1 MAKCFVLRTKKSY
14 GKIPK
19 GYTIQVVTNNGEPH
33 SDELKNALMKEGFSA
48 GDASMFTFMSHYEII
63 SKS

>member
-19 GYTIQVVTNNGEPH
+19 GYTIQVVTNNAQPTTL
-33 SDELKNALMKEGFSA
+33 ELKDALVKAGFSA
-48 GDASMFTFMSHYEII
+48 GDASVLNTMSNFDII
-63 SKS
+63 

>member
-19 GYTIQVVTNNGEPH
+19 GYTIQVVTNNAQPTTL
-33 SDELKNALMKEGFSA
+33 ELKDALVKAGFPAGSA
-48 GDASMFTFMSHYEII
+48 GG
-63 SKS
+63 

>member
-1 MAKCFVLRTKKSY
+1 MAHCYVLRTKKSY

-19 GYTIQVVTNNGEPH
+19 GYTIQVVSALTTPT
-33 SDELKNALMKEGFSA
+33 SAELKNALMKEGFPA
-48 GDASMFTFMSHYEII
+48 GDASMFTFMSSYDII